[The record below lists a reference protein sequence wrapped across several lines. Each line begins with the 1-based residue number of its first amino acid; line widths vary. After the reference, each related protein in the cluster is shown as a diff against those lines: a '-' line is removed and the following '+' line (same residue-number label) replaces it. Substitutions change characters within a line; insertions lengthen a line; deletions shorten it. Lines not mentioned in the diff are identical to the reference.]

1 MHMKKTLLA
10 ALLVAAPFSTM
21 AAPASNGW
29 LDVYYNDSDFEITV
43 PGLGSGD
50 DSGDGFGIRGGAKF
64 SDAAFV
70 YGEYQKNEYDAGF
83 EVQFLRAGLGYIFS
97 NSDNVEF
104 YGKAEIDNVD
114 LDDGSGSSSDETGF
128 GIHGGLAFKP
138 TPAIRLFG
146 EIGYLDIGD
155 AGDGLEYT
163 IGAAFSFTDNLGLIA
178 DYRVS
183 NLEDDDSVEVELS
196 DLQLGVRFTF

>member
-10 ALLVAAPFSTM
+10 ALLIGAPFTTM

-29 LDVYYNDSDFEITV
+29 LDVYYNDSDIEITV
-43 PGLGSGD
+43 PGFGSGD

-64 SDAAFV
+64 ADSAFL
-70 YGEYQKNEYDAGF
+70 YGEYQKNEFDAGF
-83 EVQFLRAGLGYIFS
+83 EVQYLRGGLGYIFS
-97 NSDNVEF
+97 NSDSVEF
-104 YGKAEIDNVD
+104 YGKAEVANVE
-114 LDDGSGSSSDETGF
+114 LDDGAGGSADETGF
-128 GIHGGLAFKP
+128 GVHGGIAFKP
-138 TPAIRLFG
+138 APAIRIFG
-146 EIGYLDIGD
+146 EVGYLDIGD

-163 IGAAFSFTDNLGLIA
+163 IGGAFSFTDNLGIIA

-183 NLEDDDSVEVELS
+183 NLEDDTGTEVELS